1 MKSRDGE
8 ISTRLSL
15 PIAEQV
21 AGIVRP
27 HGLVVL
33 SWMGGKWNGGHDEGE
48 PERTECGEGTSP
60 WHPSFYPQTSVV
72 GVAADGGDK
81 ASRTVGVV
89 GGREFG

>member
-27 HGLVVL
+27 HGLVLL

-60 WHPSFYPQTSVV
+60 WHPSFIPKPLLWGWLLVEETKPAEQW
-72 GVAADGGDK
+72 
-81 ASRTVGVV
+81 
-89 GGREFG
+89 E